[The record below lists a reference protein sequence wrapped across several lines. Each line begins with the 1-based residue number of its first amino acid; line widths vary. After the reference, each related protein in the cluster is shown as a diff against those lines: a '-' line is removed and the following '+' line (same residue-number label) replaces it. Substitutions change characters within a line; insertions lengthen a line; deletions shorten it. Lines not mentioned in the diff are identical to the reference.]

1 VPETDTADLDLARGA
16 AHDDTGRAE
25 PMMPFVAR
33 RIAQAIVL
41 SVVGAFVALLFLPL
55 PERVGYI
62 VGQWLFSGVALAAG
76 LAAAGAWVSTRGLER
91 RFWGVS
97 AVAGLLITA
106 SQGYWAFYITT
117 TGSAGPPVP
126 GLSTYLDIAAALLY
140 IALFTSFTRFGQASR
155 TSIVRFFLDWSAV
168 TIFSVVIVYWVGVRP
183 LFLVAGV
190 DGDEVSI
197 IAGVYPVIGALIL
210 IGTIRTLVGPRVS
223 RWRSWERLVVAGI
236 ACMSTGFALWPLW
249 YASWSRDF
257 GGALFS
263 VPMEALWLAGLL
275 LLLAAAIYRHT
286 EAGATWHIVPFLPL
300 KEPTGGL
307 YANIVLPAV
316 ELASIPLFAYLA
328 YSEADQP
335 GYLRMFLACTGTAV
349 GFVFVRTLLT
359 VIDNGHL
366 FNRSV
371 TDPLT
376 GLFNHRHFHERLATV
391 VSTAERFGEAASV
404 AVIDIDDFNRVN
416 AAGGHATGDAALCA
430 VASRIG
436 DTVGPADVVCRLGGD
451 EFGIVFPGSDAANA
465 AQTVRRALA
474 AIRSVTDAA
483 GRPLTASAGVAGFP
497 DHADDHETL
506 LQKADGA
513 QYWAKYHGKG
523 QVVVYDPEVVTAL
536 DVEARI
542 RDLEAGMELGTV
554 RALATAV
561 DSRSPG
567 MQHHSRN
574 VAALAVLFARE
585 MGLDDRAATLLEVAA
600 LVHDVGKIGIPDRV
614 LHKRG
619 RLNAQEML
627 TVREHS
633 VLGERVLRSTRLVEV
648 LPWVRHH
655 HERWDGT
662 GYPDGL
668 KGESIP
674 LEARVLA
681 VCDAYD
687 AMVCERPYRPAM
699 TKAAALQEIDLN
711 LGSQFDPA
719 LGELF
724 LRMAATK
731 DVL

>member
-1 VPETDTADLDLARGA
+1 VPKTDTADLDLARGA
-16 AHDDTGRAE
+16 AHDDTGRGG
-25 PMMPFVAR
+25 PRMPLVAR
-33 RIAQAIVL
+33 RVAQAIVV
-41 SVVGAFVALLFLPL
+41 SVVAAFLALAFLPL
-55 PERVGYI
+55 PERVGYV
-62 VGQWLFSGVALAAG
+62 VGQWLFSCVALAAA
-76 LAAAGAWVSTRGLER
+76 LAALGAWVSSTGLER
-91 RFWGVS
+91 RFWGA
-97 AVAGLLITA
+97 AVASGLLITA
-106 SQGYWAFYITT
+106 SQGYWAVVITT
-117 TGSAGPPVP
+117 TSSAGPSVP
-126 GLSTYLDIAAALLY
+126 GPSTYMDIAAALIY
-140 IALFTSFTRFGQASR
+140 IALFLSFTRFGQASP
-155 TSIVRFFLDWSAV
+155 TSIARFFLDWSAV
-168 TIFSVVIVYWVGVRP
+168 TLFSVVAVYWFAVRP
-183 LFLVAGV
+183 LFQAAGV
-190 DGDEVSI
+190 QGTAVAF
-197 IAGVYPVIGALIL
+197 IAGAYPIIGALIL
-210 IGTIRTLVGPRVS
+210 VGTVRTLVGTKVS

-236 ACMSTGFALWPLW
+236 ACMSTGFTLWPLW
-249 YASWSRDF
+249 YASWSRGF
-257 GGALFS
+257 GGAAFS
-263 VPMEALWLAGLL
+263 VPMEALWLSGLL

-286 EAGATWHIVPFLPL
+286 EVGATWHIMPFLPL

-307 YANIVLPAV
+307 YANIVMPGV
-316 ELASIPLFAYLA
+316 ELAAIPLFAFLA
-328 YSEADQP
+328 YSQADQA
-335 GYLRMFLACTGTAV
+335 GFLRMFLTCTGIAV
-349 GFVFVRTLLT
+349 GVVVVRTVLT

-366 FNRSV
+366 LNRSV

-376 GLFNHRHFHERLATV
+376 GLFNHRHFHERLAGA

-404 AVIDIDDFNRVN
+404 AVVDIDDFDRVN
-416 AAGGHATGDAALCA
+416 AAGGHATGDEALCA
-430 VASRIG
+430 IASRIG
-436 DTVGPADVVCRLGGD
+436 DAVGRGDVVCRLGGD
-451 EFGIVFPGSDAANA
+451 EFGIVFPGSDAADA
-465 AQTVRRALA
+465 ALTVRRVLA
-474 AIRSVTDAA
+474 AVRTVTDSD

-506 LQKADGA
+506 LHKADGA

-536 DVEARI
+536 DVEERI

-561 DSRSPG
+561 DARSPG

-619 RLNAQEML
+619 RLNAQETL

-633 VLGERVLRSTRLVEV
+633 ILGERVLRSTRLQEV

-655 HERWDGT
+655 HERWDGM

-668 KGESIP
+668 KGETIP
-674 LEARVLA
+674 LEARILA